1 MSQSRVKYHD
11 VSTVPYGEIFL
22 WACSAT
28 GLLAPTSRE
37 APKQEGKGAFRGLR
51 ARRRPISSW
60 LCQHVLE
67 LWSFNFRARLRG
79 LFGCTWKDIDN
90 AFVQYYYLRGV
101 LTCPKYLWN
110 TVKHCTFSLVFF
122 NFFLRPYSS
131 FNASYDQQ
139 VSEPSCILDLRRVPP
154 GVGRVGLQALIF
166 PVSIYYV
173 YNFFKLD
180 WNMVKPLSKSLH
192 LWVSSK
198 EVMAM
203 SWGVLLMKSARTCEW
218 LRGHLQWDNFSPKE
232 SRTTDPQK
240 LEIITGGQ
248 RSARSRS

>member
-51 ARRRPISSW
+51 ARRRPTSSW

-67 LWSFNFRARLRG
+67 LWSFNFRARLRC

-122 NFFLRPYSS
+122 NFFFETLFIFQRFIWPAGFGAIFYPGSS
-131 FNASYDQQ
+131 
-139 VSEPSCILDLRRVPP
+139 PC
-154 GVGRVGLQALIF
+154 
-166 PVSIYYV
+166 
-173 YNFFKLD
+173 
-180 WNMVKPLSKSLH
+180 
-192 LWVSSK
+192 SSRC
-198 EVMAM
+198 
-203 SWGVLLMKSARTCEW
+203 W
-218 LRGHLQWDNFSPKE
+218 E
-232 SRTTDPQK
+232 SRTSGFDFSSK
-240 LEIITGGQ
+240 YLLCI
-248 RSARSRS
+248 

>member
-1 MSQSRVKYHD
+1 MGLDSTGACFGWTTGGPTKWEPYSMSQSRVKYHD

-51 ARRRPISSW
+51 ARRRLTSFW

-67 LWSFNFRARLRG
+67 LWSFNFRARLRC

-122 NFFLRPYSS
+122 NFF
-131 FNASYDQQ
+131 FW
-139 VSEPSCILDLRRVPP
+139 DLIHLSTLHMTSRFRSH
-154 GVGRVGLQALIF
+154 LLSWIF
-166 PVSIYYV
+166 AVFLPV
-173 YNFFKLD
+173 LG
-180 WNMVKPLSKSLH
+180 
-192 LWVSSK
+192 
-198 EVMAM
+198 E
-203 SWGVLLMKSARTCEW
+203 
-218 LRGHLQWDNFSPKE
+218 
-232 SRTTDPQK
+232 
-240 LEIITGGQ
+240 
-248 RSARSRS
+248 